1 MSLAFNPTT
10 KLVILFHL
18 VYLVSNLNFVFSVS
32 KKKSNFAANV
42 MIEALF
48 HLAKSKNDM
57 TKLAQYLVPKDKI
70 AICSCARK
78 ISKEDLFPAME
89 VLRNHGFEV
98 ILGNSIGAEAN
109 QFAGSDKERAEDLQ
123 QMIDN
128 PEIKAVLFARGGY
141 GAVRI
146 LDKVDFSSLETNP
159 KWLIGYSDMTAVLS
173 HIYFKHNVSGLHA
186 SMPVDLLSGDEGIE
200 CFEYMLE
207 CLKGNHKTFDCNS
220 AMECSD
226 MEFEGEMIGGNL
238 SVLYSLLGSESF
250 GETTNKILFLE
261 DLDEYL
267 YHIDRMM
274 QALKRAGKLSNLKA
288 LVVGSFSQM
297 HDNTIP
303 FGQTAYE
310 IIASCVEE
318 YNYPKVFGVNIG
330 HEKGKNIPIVIG
342 KNTRIQIKNNIISI
356 EQL

>member
-1 MSLAFNPTT
+1 
-10 KLVILFHL
+10 
-18 VYLVSNLNFVFSVS
+18 
-32 KKKSNFAANV
+32 
-42 MIEALF
+42 
-48 HLAKSKNDM
+48 M

-78 ISKEDLFPAME
+78 IAKEDLLPAIE
-89 VLRNHGFEV
+89 VLKNRGFDV
-98 ILGNSIGAEAN
+98 ILGKSIGAEEN
-109 QFAGSDKERAEDLQ
+109 QFAGSDKVRAEDLQ

-128 PEIKAVLFARGGY
+128 PEIKAILFARGGY

-173 HIYFKHNVSGLHA
+173 HIYFKHNVGGLHA
-186 SMPVDLLSGDEGIE
+186 SMPVDLLSGDESLENFNQMIDCLMGKSNSFECKSSIE
-200 CFEYMLE
+200 CS
-207 CLKGNHKTFDCNS
+207 N
-220 AMECSD
+220 

-250 GETTNKILFLE
+250 GDTSGKILFLE

-274 QALKRAGKLSNLKA
+274 QALKRAGKLKNLKA

-318 YNYPKVFGVNIG
+318 YNYPKVFGATIG

-342 KNTRIQIKNNIISI
+342 KKARVQIKDKIISI
-356 EQL
+356 EQ